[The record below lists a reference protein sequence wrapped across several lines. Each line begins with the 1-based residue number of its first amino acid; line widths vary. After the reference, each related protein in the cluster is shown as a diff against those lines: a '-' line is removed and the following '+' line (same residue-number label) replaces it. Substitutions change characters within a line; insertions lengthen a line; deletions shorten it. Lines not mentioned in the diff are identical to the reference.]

1 MFWTV
6 LFHSA
11 FDAEFSALTEG
22 LQDELLAH
30 ANLLATFGPQLGR
43 PTVDTLKGSKHAN
56 MKELRFSWNG
66 EVWRVAFA
74 FDPQRHA
81 VLLVGGDKGGAD
93 QRRFYKRLLSVADT
107 RYDEHLNV
115 SKNLVSDWERGIK
128 KPGGPALR
136 LLTVIQSKGLMAIA

>member
-1 MFWTV
+1 LNIALKTYKMFWTV

-107 RYDEHLNV
+107 RYDEHLNM
-115 SKNLVSDWERGIK
+115 
-128 KPGGPALR
+128 
-136 LLTVIQSKGLMAIA
+136 KGF